1 LNPAPAKNRPA
12 FQEQDRTVRI
22 LPRSKCT
29 GCGACSNACPTGA
42 LGMEADA
49 DGFKYPRIEPGLCT
63 NCGLCALSCP
73 ALKPVHDNLKF
84 PECYAVWAN
93 DEIRSQSSSGG
104 AFTLLSEYV
113 IDQGGYVCGAAFDD
127 QWRVRHVLI
136 DTIDDLAQLRGSK
149 YLQSDTGDIYRQVK
163 ALLEHGKMVLFSG
176 CPCQVAGLTGF
187 LGGKSDNLVTVDI
200 FCHCI
205 ASPGIWE
212 KYLRERFP
220 EKKPDAV
227 NFRDKAINGW
237 TCTKSSITVNG
248 KKQVTDEYV
257 RGFHRAL
264 YARESCE
271 ACQFSHF
278 PRQGD
283 FTIGDWWGIG
293 KFNPAL
299 NDNQGT
305 SLLLVNNHAKQD
317 AVAAVKRKARLFEP
331 VPLEYIG
338 DNGHVKGSLKL
349 PESRYRF
356 FAMLRE
362 GVPFSRALGAVMDD
376 QYDIGI
382 VGFWYGL
389 NYGSVLTSHAI
400 YRVVEKL
407 GYSAVH
413 LNKPEDLWSS
423 RFADKNTMAAR
434 FTRKYSNVSKMQSGF
449 DKMNDH
455 CRMFLVGSDTVW
467 NPLLVGRHQPFFFLD
482 FAALDKKKIAY
493 ASSFGRPRFNMDDPL
508 LRHYCHYACN
518 RLDAVSVRE
527 ESGVKLMKEEF
538 GRDVERVLD
547 PVFLLEPEEYRRIH
561 AEGSDMEFNGPYIF
575 SNMLGTDEKKI
586 QAYERAVG
594 DLSLP
599 TINFP
604 NANLPEQ
611 KRKEHPIEIVSEDSI
626 ENWLAAIDNAAL
638 VISDSFHATCF
649 AIILNTDFITIVNR
663 HGPLK
668 GRFETLL
675 KVLQIEDRL
684 VYSDDRTDF
693 KALTAHPIDF
703 ERVNTILAAEKD
715 RSLAWLR
722 DALQTPP
729 KPVDPGSAAIENI
742 CAYFRGEIHAR
753 QEQLAKARARLSPL
767 DELHRVSDG
776 RSRKSARPLL
786 ASSFLLRQAFRME
799 YWRCRLLLHIIPE
812 NRKQPYHDRIRAVK
826 LAISLLIR

>member
-1 LNPAPAKNRPA
+1 MNPAPAQNRPV
-12 FQEQDRTVRI
+12 FQDRTAHLLSRD
-22 LPRSKCT
+22 RCT
-29 GCGACSNACPTGA
+29 GCGACFNACPTGA

-49 DGFKYPRIEPGLCT
+49 DGFKYPRIEPALCS
-63 NCGLCALSCP
+63 NCGLCTLSCP
-73 ALKPVHDNLKF
+73 ALKPVQDNLKS
-84 PECYAVWAN
+84 PECYAVWAS
-93 DEIRSQSSSGG
+93 DAIRSQSSSGG
-104 AFTLLSEYV
+104 AFTLLAEFV

-127 QWRVRHVLI
+127 EWRVRHVLV
-136 DTIDDLAQLRGSK
+136 DTIDGLAQLRGSK
-149 YLQSDTGDIYRQVK
+149 YLQSDTGDMYRQIK
-163 ALLEHGKMVLFSG
+163 NLLEHGRMVLFSG
-176 CPCQVAGLTGF
+176 CPCQVAGLAGF
-187 LGGKSDNLVTVDI
+187 LGRKPDNLLTVDI

-205 ASPGIWE
+205 ASPGTWG
-212 KYLRERFP
+212 KYLQERFP

-227 NFRDKAINGW
+227 NFRDKAVNGW

-248 KKQVTDEYV
+248 KKQVTDEYIK
-257 RGFHRAL
+257 GFHRAL
-264 YARESCE
+264 YARQSCE
-271 ACQFSHF
+271 SCQFSHF

-299 NDNQGT
+299 NDNRGT
-305 SLLLVNNHAKQD
+305 SLLLVNNHAKKE
-317 AVAAVKRKARLFEP
+317 AAAAVKSKARLFEP

-349 PESRYRF
+349 PEGRSRF
-356 FAMLRE
+356 LAMLRE
-362 GVPFSRALGAVMDD
+362 GVPFSSALSAAMDGK
-376 QYDIGI
+376 YDIGI

-389 NYGSVLTSHAI
+389 NYGSVLTSHAM

-413 LNKPEDLWSS
+413 LNKPEELWSP
-423 RFADKNTMAAR
+423 RFADINTMAAR
-434 FTRKYSNVSKMQSGF
+434 FTRKHSNVSDIQSGF
-449 DKMNDH
+449 ARMNDH

-482 FAALDKKKIAY
+482 FAAPDKKKIAY
-493 ASSFGRPRFNMDDPL
+493 ACSFGRPRFNMDDPL

-527 ESGVKLMKEEF
+527 ESGIKLMKEEF
-538 GRDVERVLD
+538 GRDAARVLD

-561 AEGSDMEFNGPYIF
+561 AEGADMKPNGPYIF
-575 SNMLGTDEKKI
+575 SNMLSTDEKKI
-586 QAYERAVG
+586 QAYERAVR
-594 DLSLP
+594 DLALP

-611 KRKEHPIEIVSEDSI
+611 ERKEHPMEIVSGDSI

-663 HGPLK
+663 HGPLN

-675 KVLQIEDRL
+675 GTLQLENRL

-693 KALTAHPIDF
+693 TALAADPIDY
-703 ERVNTILAAEKD
+703 ERVNTILAAEKE

-722 DALQTPP
+722 DALQSPP
-729 KPVDPGSAAIENI
+729 QPLDPGKVAVENI
-742 CAYFRGEIHAR
+742 CRYFRREIDAQ
-753 QEQLAKARARLSPL
+753 QEQLRKARARLGPL
-767 DELHRVSDG
+767 DELHRVLESG
-776 RSRKSARPLL
+776 SQKSARSLP

-799 YWRCRLLLHIIPE
+799 YWRCRLLLRILPE
-812 NRKQPYHDRIRAVK
+812 NRKQPCHARIRAVK
-826 LAISLLIR
+826 LAITLLTR